1 MKPAEIS
8 TRLRKCDLIPVIQW
22 AREWTQTASYGDI
35 TQIFRSMPL
44 LDRDRLVLI
53 LRDVLTHYPE
63 TTHGFPVLLAI
74 SDPQNRSLLLPLPE
88 HAPPDPTITK
98 MAWVGL
104 NTLREGRFGQPA
116 QNLRIPAGGMHC
128 AVLLTTTAGPAMPTL
143 TDEWWS
149 ELMEVAPGAC
159 LRMSSRICAPWP
171 DAVEAAAA
179 MLSAAATGGTQFDTP
194 RLFLDEASWAFALE
208 CGQDWRRA
216 LILGE
221 EDI

>member
-8 TRLRKCDLIPVIQW
+8 TRLRKCDMIPVIEW
-22 AREWTQTASYGDI
+22 ARVWTQTATYADI
-35 TQIFRSMPL
+35 TRLVKSMPP

-63 TTHGFPVLLAI
+63 TTHGLPVLFQYQDAQSL
-74 SDPQNRSLLLPLPE
+74 SLLLPLPE
-88 HAPPDPTITK
+88 YAPPDPSITK
-98 MAWVGL
+98 MAWVSL
-104 NTLREGRFGQPA
+104 NTLREGRFGQPT
-116 QNLRIPAGGMHC
+116 QNLRIPTDGMHC

-143 TDEWWS
+143 TDEWWA
-149 ELMEVAPGAC
+149 ELMETAPGAC

-179 MLSAAATGGTQFDTP
+179 MLSAAATGGSQVDTP

-208 CGQDWRRA
+208 VGQGWRRA